1 MWDDLI
7 KFKLP
12 SVVDLKDKALS
23 CSFLSESLID
33 ITNNFLDW
41 AQHESNAKA
50 SVNELKMIIS
60 GLENAYERDLQ
71 KKLAQDF
78 DKIPVKQQRNRD
90 LQIGW
95 ILNNDKDF
103 TIANELI
110 IDNKLKLVAKQHDL
124 DLIQSRMSAAKHV
137 LDVGRSILS
146 AMKEELRNL

>member
-1 MWDDLI
+1 MWDDLK

-12 SVVDLKDKALS
+12 NVVDLKDKALS

-33 ITNNFLDW
+33 ITNNYLDW
-41 AQHESNAKA
+41 AQHESDVKA

-60 GLENAYERDLQ
+60 GMETAYERDLQ
-71 KKLAQDF
+71 KVLAKDF
-78 DKIPVKQQRNRD
+78 DKIPLKLQKNKD
-90 LQIGW
+90 LQVGW
-95 ILNNDKDF
+95 VLNNDEKFTAADHLILDYKD
-103 TIANELI
+103 
-110 IDNKLKLVAKQHDL
+110 KLVAKQHDL